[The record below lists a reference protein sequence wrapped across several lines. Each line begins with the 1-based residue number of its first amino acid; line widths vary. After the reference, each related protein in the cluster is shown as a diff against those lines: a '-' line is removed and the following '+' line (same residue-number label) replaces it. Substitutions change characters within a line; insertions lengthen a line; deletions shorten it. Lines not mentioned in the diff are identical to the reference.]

1 MLNVLLLWI
10 LSYLANNS
18 LFLRIMSGSKQD
30 KAMRSVT
37 SPIQSLSC
45 ASCRANHFQIDAGS
59 RVSFSSHS
67 IKWSTSEQDM
77 KHL

>member
-18 LFLRIMSGSKQD
+18 DFLRIMSGSKQD
-30 KAMRSVT
+30 KAMKSAT
-37 SPIQSLSC
+37 SSIQSLSRV
-45 ASCRANHFQIDAGS
+45 SCRANHFRIDAGS
-59 RVSFSSHS
+59 RVSLSSHL
-67 IKWSTSEQDM
+67 IKWSTSEQDV